1 MATKLKNTLSKS
13 TSPNLIAP
21 CGINCRL
28 CRAYVREKT
37 VCPGCR
43 GDDHCKPLSCIHGQ
57 IKTCEKSV
65 NGKFEYCFECD
76 ELPCK
81 RLAHLDKRYRTRYG
95 LSVIENLKRIKEV
108 GILQFVE
115 EENQKW
121 TCVVCGSMLCMHQP
135 ACLRCGSAR
144 VI

>member
-1 MATKLKNTLSKS
+1 MATKLKNTLTKS
-13 TSPNLIAP
+13 TSPILIAP

-28 CRAYVREKT
+28 CRAYVRDKT

-43 GDDHCKPLSCIHGQ
+43 GEDAFKPTSCVNCL

-76 ELPCK
+76 EFPCK
-81 RLAHLDKRYRTRYG
+81 RLAQLDKRYRTQYG
-95 LSVIENLKRIKEV
+95 LSVIENLLSIKEI

-115 EENQKW
+115 KENQKW
-121 TCVVCGSMLCMHQP
+121 TCPECGSMLCMHQP
-135 ACLRCGSAR
+135 KCITCGTNWMN
-144 VI
+144 